1 MLAQNTTKS
10 QYTEAEAADTLGVSV
25 EQLRSLIKNYVVV
38 AEEDLSNVPN
48 AMFQPSDLL
57 LLRIL
62 AGLQSNGSH
71 PS

>member
-1 MLAQNTTKS
+1 MLAQRTTKS
-10 QYTEAEAADTLGVSV
+10 HYSETEAADALGVSV

-48 AMFQPSDLL
+48 ATFQASDLL

-62 AGLQSNGSH
+62 SGLQANGSN
-71 PS
+71 PT

>member
-1 MLAQNTTKS
+1 MLAQKSTKS
-10 QYTEAEAADTLGVSV
+10 HYSESEAAEALGVSV
-25 EQLRSLIKNYVVV
+25 ERLRDLIKNYIVV

-48 AMFQPSDLL
+48 ATFQPSDLL

-62 AGLQSNGSH
+62 SGLQANGSN

>member
-1 MLAQNTTKS
+1 MLAQKPTKS
-10 QYTEAEAADTLGVSV
+10 HYSEAEAADALGVSV

-48 AMFQPSDLL
+48 ATFQPSDLL

-62 AGLQSNGSH
+62 SGLQANGSN
-71 PS
+71 PA